1 MTMMITMTMTMM
13 MTKKHP
19 AQNAR
24 FIATSL
30 SFSALFTMVAG
41 LEISNQ
47 LLNSSK
53 ATAVDL
59 TTLTVSEIAP
69 IAESTS
75 AAVVNPEVAVAQS
88 DTAAT
93 STTTTVKKNK
103 KKKAR
108 NKTTQPESNNVTP
121 SDPAVA
127 APAPEPQVVTVVE
140 VAPAPVPD
148 ATSSA
153 S

>member
-1 MTMMITMTMTMM
+1 M
-13 MTKKHP
+13 MTKKYP

-24 FIATSL
+24 FVATSL

-41 LEISNQ
+41 LEISSQ
-47 LLNSSK
+47 FLNSSK

-59 TTLTVSEIAP
+59 TTSSVAEIAP
-69 IAESTS
+69 ITEHTP
-75 AAVVNPEVAVAQS
+75 AAVVNSEVASVQS
-88 DTAAT
+88 DTSAT
-93 STTTTVKKNK
+93 PTATTVKKNK
-103 KKKAR
+103 KKKAS
-108 NKTTQPESNNVTP
+108 NNSTQPVGNDVTP
-121 SDPAVA
+121 SDAVVV

>member
-1 MTMMITMTMTMM
+1 

-47 LLNSSK
+47 FLNSSK

-59 TTLTVSEIAP
+59 TTSSVSELAP
-69 IAESTS
+69 IAVSTS
-75 AAVVNPEVAVAQS
+75 AVVANSEAAVAQS
-88 DTAAT
+88 DAAAAP
-93 STTTTVKKNK
+93 TTTNVKKNK
-103 KKKAR
+103 KKKAS
-108 NKTTQPESNNVTP
+108 NNSTQPVANDVTT
-121 SDPAVA
+121 SDAVVV